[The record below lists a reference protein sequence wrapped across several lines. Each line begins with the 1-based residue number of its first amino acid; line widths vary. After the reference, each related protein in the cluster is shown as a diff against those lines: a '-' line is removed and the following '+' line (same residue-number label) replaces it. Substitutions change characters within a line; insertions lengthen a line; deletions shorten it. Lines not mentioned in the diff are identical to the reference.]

1 MIVMARPA
9 DALMSTMRR
18 ELTRI
23 REDRLTHWL
32 MLWLP
37 VAGCA
42 LVVWMFWTRTIT
54 ELPVVLVDNDNS
66 AQSRALAIAIDA
78 TPATRITERTIDM
91 RQAAARVLSGRAYAA
106 IEIPAKF
113 EHDLLRGEQAT
124 VSLLVDQQALPAA
137 NAIATAVEN
146 AVATRSATLAANV
159 RMRQGT
165 PQYAAIA
172 ATQTIRMQLHPLFN
186 PGIDYAAFL
195 GIALVAA
202 TLHSFV
208 IIHAVMAF
216 ATERRDRTVPQWAE
230 AADGSPIIALLGKLT
245 PLIVW
250 WIVFGLAT
258 MLGTFAVLGMR
269 GPENLFVYCC
279 GFALLVLAY
288 LVIGVSMALWF
299 PRIHLAAS
307 AASLIAAPAI
317 AFCGLTFPLA
327 AMPLGARLAGQM
339 LPLTHFLD
347 LQVSQVIMHTP
358 ASYAWPQMLQ
368 LAAFVVVFGVLALL
382 GMRRCVQREASS

>member
-1 MIVMARPA
+1 MARPA
-9 DALMSTMRR
+9 DALKSTMRR
-18 ELTRI
+18 ELARI
-23 REDRLTHWL
+23 RADRLTHWL

-37 VAGCA
+37 VAGCV
-42 LVVWMFWTRTIT
+42 LVVWMFWARTIT
-54 ELPVVLVDNDNS
+54 EMPVVLVDNDNS
-66 AQSRALAIAIDA
+66 AQSRALASAIDA
-78 TPATRITERTIDM
+78 TPAARITERMVDM
-91 RQAAARVLSGRAYAA
+91 RQAAARVLGGRAYAA

-113 EHDLLRGEQAT
+113 GHDLLRGEQAT

-137 NAIATAVEN
+137 NAISTAVETT
-146 AVATRSATLAANV
+146 VETLSATLATDL

-165 PQYAAIA
+165 PQYAAVA
-172 ATQTIRMQLHPLFN
+172 ATQTIRMQIHPLFN

-195 GIALVAA
+195 AIALVAA

-208 IIHAVMAF
+208 IIHAVMTF
-216 ATERRDRTVPQWAE
+216 GTERRDRTVPGWAE
-230 AADGSPIIALLGKLT
+230 AAAGRPLVAMTGKLL

-250 WIVFGLAT
+250 WIVFGLVI

-269 GPENLFVYCC
+269 GPANLFVYCC

-288 LVIGVSMALWF
+288 LVIGASMALWF
-299 PRIHLAAS
+299 PQLHLAAS

-327 AMPLGARLAGQM
+327 AMPLAARLAGEM
-339 LPLTHFLD
+339 LPLTHFLH
-347 LQVSQVIMHTP
+347 LQVSQVIMQTR

-368 LAAFVVVFGVLALL
+368 LAAFVVCFAVLAWL
-382 GMRRCVQREASS
+382 GMRRCVRREASS